1 MKMNKNELLAMR
13 PLRATAKMLRI
24 AKDDAPR
31 KETVESWGYK
41 RVETVCTYGL
51 FMRCIVE
58 NSILKVALFQP
69 GVLRLGGR
77 EPAFELYV
85 DRKNDT
91 FLTYET
97 TGKRWLTSKLDR
109 LVWYENGY
117 YFSEKW
123 LSAADSR
130 LLKSYFSSDK
140 GDYLTIL
147 FFQRNVRE
155 KELMLRH
162 KRETDPWDKDLQ
174 QIRPLPKDWER
185 WVDKVG
191 NPEQFIY
198 YEYRRGGATTGYCSY
213 CEKDVPI
220 RHPRHNKTG
229 RCPCCRHKITFK
241 ALGKTGFLATGYHW
255 VYLLQRADCGF
266 VIREFRIWRRQ
277 LRGEYKTPK
286 SCWEEIRRSFFTTQ
300 GKALTAY
307 YWGIYKQAELRWIKG
322 SICGYYYHN
331 MQEGRV
337 YGKTLPA
344 LAAQGLNRT
353 GLLEYL
359 NGRTKID
366 PEHYLAVLNKMP
378 QLEQIAK
385 ASLLAMVKECLH
397 NVYDYYNLLHDTTGS
412 LTEMLGINR
421 QELKR
426 LRKCNAG
433 LDFLKWLRFER
444 ETGRPIPDE
453 VIAWYCRN
461 KVRPDDLRF
470 IWNRMNAA
478 QVRNYIQVQTRKSGM
493 NVNEMITTWKDYLS
507 MAAKFHYKV
516 NDEIV
521 YRTSDLRKRHD
532 ELVKKC
538 ESKSRAIR
546 AGELM
551 QRFPNAEKVCNS
563 LAKKYNYSDGR
574 FLVVAPKGL
583 EDILSEGD
591 ALHHCIASSDRYLE
605 RMERHE
611 SYILFLRK
619 ASKPKKPYYTM
630 EVEPNGTVRQIR
642 TEYDRQKSDIA
653 DAREFLKGWQKEVV
667 KRLTE
672 EDREKAQR
680 SRALREQE
688 FVQLRNDQV
697 TIRNGDLAGR
707 LLVDVLTADLLE
719 AA

>member
-1 MKMNKNELLAMR
+1 MDKKELLAMR
-13 PLRATAKMLRI
+13 PLLATAKMIRI
-24 AKDDAPR
+24 AKEDAPR
-31 KETVESWGYK
+31 KKTVDSWGYK
-41 RVETVCTYGL
+41 RVETVCTYGQ

-58 NSILKVALFQP
+58 NSVLKVALFKP
-69 GVLRLGGR
+69 GALRLGER
-77 EPAFELYV
+77 KPAFELYV
-85 DRKNDT
+85 DRENDS
-91 FLTYET
+91 FLTYDT
-97 TGKRWLTSKLDR
+97 IGQRWLTSKLDR
-109 LVWYENGY
+109 LEWVESGY
-117 YFSEKW
+117 SFSKKW
-123 LSAADSR
+123 MSAADSK
-130 LLKSYFSSDK
+130 LLAAYFTSDE
-140 GDYLTIL
+140 GDYSTIL
-147 FFQRNVRE
+147 SFQLDVRE
-155 KELMLRH
+155 KELQLRH
-162 KRETDPWDKDLQ
+162 KRETDPWDKALQ

-220 RHPRHNKTG
+220 RHPRHNKPG

-241 ALGKTGFLATGYHW
+241 SLGKTGFLVTDYHYA
-255 VYLLQRADCGF
+255 YLLQGADCGF
-266 VIREFRIWRRQ
+266 VIREFKIWRRQ

-286 SCWEEIRRSFFTTQ
+286 SCWNEIRRSFFTAQ
-300 GKALTAY
+300 GKPLTAY
-307 YWGIYKQAELRWIKG
+307 YWGVYKQAELRWIKG
-322 SICGYYYHN
+322 STCGCSYYN
-331 MQEGRV
+331 MQNGRV

-344 LAAQGLNRT
+344 LDSCGLNRT
-353 GLLEYL
+353 GLPEYL
-359 NGRTKID
+359 HSHTVID
-366 PEHYLAVLNKMP
+366 PEHYLAVLDKVP

-385 ASLLAMVKECLH
+385 ASLPVMVNECLR
-397 NVYDYYNLLHDTTGS
+397 NVYDYHTLLGDATGS
-412 LTEMLGINR
+412 LTEMLGINT

-426 LRKCNAG
+426 LRKCEAG
-433 LDFLKWLRFER
+433 LAFLKWLRFER

-461 KVRPDDLRF
+461 KVEPDDLKF
-470 IWNRMNAA
+470 IWGRMSAA
-478 QVRNYIQVQTRKSGM
+478 QVCIYIQAQTRKSGM
-493 NVNEMITTWKDYLS
+493 RVNEMITTWKDYLS
-507 MAAKFHYKV
+507 MAAKFHYDLK
-516 NDEIV
+516 DEIV

-551 QRFPNAEKVCNS
+551 QKFPNAEKVCRT

-574 FLVVAPKGL
+574 YLVVAPKGL
-583 EDILSEGD
+583 EDILTEGD
-591 ALHHCIASSDRYLE
+591 MLHHCIASSDRYLE

-619 ASKPKKPYYTM
+619 ASEPKQPYYTM

-642 TEYDRQKSDIA
+642 TEYDRQNSDIT
-653 DAREFLKGWQKEVV
+653 DARVFLKGWQKEVV
-667 KRLTE
+667 KRLTK
-672 EDREKAQR
+672 EDREKAQQ

-688 FVQLRNDQV
+688 FVQLRKDQV